1 MIQKARK
8 ESQIREIWRNYKR
21 NKTAMVGLFI
31 LLLLLFVVL
40 FADLIVGYDISIA
53 QDGANRLL
61 PPGPGHIFGTDTYGR
76 DVFARI
82 VHGSRNSL
90 IIGVVTTIVSV
101 VVGGVLGS
109 MAGYYGGKI
118 DDVIMRIMDI
128 MMCIPAILLALA
140 VVAALGTSIPNLIIA
155 LSVPTIPSF
164 ARITRASL
172 LSVSSQDFIEAA
184 KAYGASDRRI
194 VLKYIMPNAMGPII
208 VQATMGVS
216 QIILSAA
223 ALSYIGMGVP
233 APAPEWGA
241 MLSNA
246 REYMQTASYL
256 LYIPGISIVLS
267 ALAFNLAG
275 DGLRDAMDP
284 KLRR

>member
-118 DDVIMRIMDI
+118 DDVIMRSMDI